1 MADPVAAQFV
11 AVSRDTKN
19 SRKSSPHQAKPHPPS
34 SIATKMAPTSIA
46 DLVAALPA
54 EDSWGPSS
62 SADNMLNG
70 VPYAPFSKGDKLG
83 RMADWTAESKD
94 RERQGRQQYNRNFR
108 GMFLFSVFGLI
119 VLLGLHFSL
128 MYLRP
133 MIRNPQLTFSFFFFF
148 GQRSTGLRCW
158 LWQFVHCCCC

>member
-1 MADPVAAQFV
+1 
-11 AVSRDTKN
+11 
-19 SRKSSPHQAKPHPPS
+19 
-34 SIATKMAPTSIA
+34 MAPTSIA

-54 EDSWGPSS
+54 EDSWGPAS

-108 GMFLFSVFGLI
+108 G
-119 VLLGLHFSL
+119 
-128 MYLRP
+128 R
-133 MIRNPQLTFSFFFFF
+133 FFFLLIWNRCLLISRFF
-148 GQRSTGLRCW
+148 DVCEADDENP
-158 LWQFVHCCCC
+158 H